1 MTRLGESVSRILGA
15 LALLVG
21 PTALPSASRAEEE
34 SELFSSFIVD
44 QLEYR
49 WQEDSSFARWD
60 IEAWAGGD
68 TNRLWLR
75 SEGDPRAAG
84 GAGGDAEVSVY
95 YGRHVAPFWDL
106 LVGVRQD
113 VVYGPGRDRERTH
126 AVLSAE
132 GLAPFRI
139 ELEPSLFVSD
149 DGDVSARVTATT
161 DWYVT
166 QRLIAQPR
174 VELNASAGDADGFGV
189 RSGINDVELGLR
201 LRFELRREFAPYLGV
216 SWIRRLGDTAD
227 LARSRGEGDSDAAFV
242 VGLRLWL

>member
-1 MTRLGESVSRILGA
+1 MIRLGGTVGRILGA
-15 LALLVG
+15 LVLLVG
-21 PTALPSASRAEEE
+21 GAALATAARAEED
-34 SELFSSFIVD
+34 SALFSSFIVD
-44 QLEYR
+44 QLEHR
-49 WQEDSSFARWD
+49 WQKDSNFARWD
-60 IEAWAGGD
+60 IEAWLGGD
-68 TNRLWLR
+68 TNRFWLR
-75 SEGDPRAAG
+75 SEGDPRMAG
-84 GAGGDAEVSVY
+84 GAGDAEVSVY
-95 YGRHVAPFWDL
+95 YGRQIAPFWDL

-113 VVYGPGRDRERTH
+113 VVYGPGRNRERTH

-149 DGDVSARVTATT
+149 EGDVSARITATT

-166 QRLIAQPR
+166 QRVIAQPR
-174 VELNASAGDADGFGV
+174 IELNASAGDADAFGT

-201 LRFELRREFAPYLGV
+201 LRFELRRELAPYVGF

-227 LARSRGEGDSDAAFV
+227 LARSRGEGASDAAFV